1 MVDEGGQ
8 VFKDFLSTHAVL
20 GDRVRLAILATLAA
34 ADEPMDFNTVRET
47 LDLTKGNLSSHIRKL
62 EDAKLVKVHKEFVER
77 KPRTTYT
84 CTARGRKELG
94 HYLRNLEDLLRGAT
108 K

>member
-1 MVDEGGQ
+1 MAV
-8 VFKDFLSTHAVL
+8 KDFLSTHAML

-34 ADEPMDFNTVRET
+34 ADDPLDFNAVRDT

-62 EDAKLVKVHKEFVER
+62 EDARLVKVHKEFVDR

-84 CTARGRKELG
+84 CTARGRKELD
-94 HYLRNLEDLLRGAT
+94 HYLKHLEGLLRSAAR
-108 K
+108 